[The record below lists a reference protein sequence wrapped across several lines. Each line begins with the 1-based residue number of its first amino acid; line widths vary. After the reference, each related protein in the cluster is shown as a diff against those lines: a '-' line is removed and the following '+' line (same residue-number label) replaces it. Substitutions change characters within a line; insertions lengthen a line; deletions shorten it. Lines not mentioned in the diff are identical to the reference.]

1 MDPSFSKMILFL
13 FIFIVITLIV
23 VYIHT
28 QIHKS
33 EVCPKMPSTP
43 TSEYSCYDP
52 NNPVDYL
59 SVPISKLY
67 IKTAHN
73 CCCKGN
79 FKNDYVDINTGKDS
93 DFCALKNCAL
103 NGVRALDFTVYSMD
117 RNPVI
122 SASTTSDPNYKEL
135 YNYADFNVTMQQVQ
149 RFFLYDSNTSQIN
162 DPLFLIFRI
171 QSDID
176 STYDLVSSS
185 LSNVFGVGNQF
196 GNIIYNSKITHKTTL
211 RDIQNTGVVVIVQ
224 PHSMDLFKKSP
235 LFYLTA
241 YTLNPDGITAP
252 CINRYSDV
260 LTNLNDDIHFV
271 YPNLNQVNSNNFY
284 SSSIFDSKAK
294 ITFIAMNYQKNDANL
309 IEYNRKFGKSS
320 FLLRSAN

>member
-13 FIFIVITLIV
+13 FILIVITLILT
-23 VYIHT
+23 YIHT
-28 QIHKS
+28 QINKS
-33 EVCPKMPSTP
+33 GLCPKMPTTP
-43 TSEYSCYDP
+43 TSEYSCYDT

-59 SVPISKLY
+59 SVPIGKLY

-79 FKNDYVDINTGKDS
+79 FKNDYVDINVGKDT

-117 RNPVI
+117 QVPVI
-122 SASTTSDPNYKEL
+122 SASTTSDANYKEL
-135 YNYADFNVTMQQVQ
+135 YNFADFNVTMQQVQ

-171 QSDID
+171 QSDLE

-196 GNIIYNSKITHKTTL
+196 GNIIYNSKITSKTTL

-224 PHSMDLFKKSP
+224 PYNMDLLKKSP

-241 YTLNPDGITAP
+241 YTLNPDGVTSP

-260 LTNLNDDIHFV
+260 LTNLNDDLHFV
-271 YPNLNQVNSNNFY
+271 YPNLNQTISNNFY
-284 SSSIFDSKAK
+284 PTSIFDSKAK
-294 ITFIAMNYQKNDANL
+294 ITFIAMNYQKDDANL
-309 IEYNRKFGKSS
+309 KEYNRKFGKSS